1 MEMIQGINVKK
12 KMKFM
17 LFVIFVVKMILLI
30 NLNILI
36 YTQLIAGDK
45 KYLGKNIVYNLRF
58 SKLKDK
64 RNLIN

>member
-1 MEMIQGINVKK
+1 MEKLQWIQVKK
-12 KMKFM
+12 KMIFM

-45 KYLGKNIVYNLRF
+45 KYFGKNIVYNLRI

-64 RNLIN
+64 R

>member
-1 MEMIQGINVKK
+1 MEKLQWIQVKK
-12 KMKFM
+12 KMMFM

-36 YTQLIAGDK
+36 YTQLIVGDK
-45 KYLGKNIVYNLRF
+45 KYWEKNIVYNLRI

>member
-12 KMKFM
+12 KMIFM
-17 LFVIFVVKMILLI
+17 LFIIFVVKMILII

-36 YTQLIAGDK
+36 YTQLIVGDK
-45 KYLGKNIVYNLRF
+45 KYWEKNIVCNLRS

>member
-12 KMKFM
+12 KMIFM
-17 LFVIFVVKMILLI
+17 LFIIFVVQMILLI
-30 NLNILI
+30 NLNLLI

-45 KYLGKNIVYNLRF
+45 KYLGKNKVYNLRS

>member
-1 MEMIQGINVKK
+1 
-12 KMKFM
+12 MKFM